1 MRGDIMKKLIIFTI
15 ISMLTAVILVG
26 CKTQE
31 VVEKP
36 PVSSAKLMAPTV
48 IGNVLEVKED
58 GKAVLVNSTAD
69 NVKGQIWV
77 SINDKTNFFE
87 NIKEGTSI
95 PYNNV
100 SRKFAVG
107 NHVEIFIQG
116 AIAES
121 YPMQGTATAVYVNE
135 AK

>member
-1 MRGDIMKKLIIFTI
+1 MKKLINFTI
-15 ISMLTAVILVG
+15 ISMLTAVMIVG
-26 CKTQE
+26 CKTKE
-31 VVEKP
+31 VNEKP

-58 GKAVLVNSTAD
+58 GKAILVNSTAD

-95 PYNNV
+95 PYKNV

-116 AIAES
+116 GIAES
-121 YPMQGTATAVYVNE
+121 YPMQGTATAVYINE
-135 AK
+135 DKK